1 MPLQASSNPGKGP
14 LRRGMGKLML
24 CDHCFGSILSICR
37 SKLSICPEK
46 LAAVVLLTALLSW
59 NYRKSW
65 GWRILDFGVFA
76 LWWITFSSK
85 AFTKAMTWQKGKNDF
100 DRVLLWKNY
109 TKNEMLKIN
118 GSRKLFL
125 LLFIQHVCPI
135 ELNPWPCLPG
145 THKFIQPPTVCYFSV
160 SQFPGWHNLNT
171 GHRFWISAL
180 WADVAPLGMQKGEK
194 I

>member
-1 MPLQASSNPGKGP
+1 
-14 LRRGMGKLML
+14 ML

-59 NYRKSW
+59 NYGKSW

-76 LWWITFSSK
+76 LWWITFLSK
-85 AFTKAMTWQKGKNDF
+85 QWLGKKGKTI
-100 DRVLLWKNY
+100 LIESCSGKNY

-125 LLFIQHVCPI
+125 LLFIQHICPV

-145 THKFIQPPTVCYFSV
+145 KHKFIQPLTVCYFSV